1 MNNTDAEN
9 FDVILF
15 SCSKHFNM
23 QGVLWLC
30 FDPWIQSLSACTLYL
45 IYVGSTIKSISYIIL
60 SEANSMWEAVPVLP
74 GNMVDS
80 QETCGAVISI
90 TRHSATP

>member
-1 MNNTDAEN
+1 MNNANAKT
-9 FDVILF
+9 FGVMLF
-15 SCSKHFNM
+15 ACSKHFNM
-23 QGVLWLC
+23 QGVLLLC
-30 FDPWIQSLSACTLYL
+30 FDLWIQSLSACTLYL

-60 SEANSMWEAVPVLP
+60 SKTNSMWEAVPVLP

-80 QETCGAVISI
+80 QETFGAVISI